1 MVSVKG
7 ALRDFTLED
16 DGKRTGGTLA
26 PIGHEGTGLFCE
38 GDIFGEMLVDMSK
51 KVEVSKNRVG
61 YHT

>member
-1 MVSVKG
+1 
-7 ALRDFTLED
+7 LRDFTLED